1 MSEQDFREAVAAGSS
16 ETSPR
21 DTITR
26 VKAAVIRQLERLDGR
41 ARIRSTDYFNH
52 SFAPDLVLSWST
64 GPQRERF
71 VYVRLTDEASQL
83 LDDVNDV
90 AAQRPI
96 IFDVAASA
104 GLPTQQA
111 AGDLRERATASETL
125 ITTAGAIDSLVSQK
139 SEEPVVGLLSS
150 AVAQGG
156 KGLLVRTDA
165 DRLGASVRSGFA
177 GARTTSAQAVLSAA
191 TAVESVLEP
200 RLAGR
205 MTRLLQAVWIGSGGR
220 LDLFPATRDLSGDI
234 DDETLSF
241 LLSLDDIED
250 ASFWR
255 RVGRGLAL
263 SQLGRLDVPDPSDNL
278 HHLVETN
285 LEVLWARAMRVMEE
299 PAALDEVDLPVRW
312 TVRRKSLTL
321 RGSDFSAHVA
331 EQVSDLADV
340 PSFARDGVT
349 VEELRARSAGL
360 DVVSVQLA
368 DGREGI
374 DFSSL
379 SNQDVMASD
388 RLTAVASS
396 MTGASVRRAR
406 VSLPGGKGMNVDFNS
421 SSASAIT
428 KGRLSLP
435 QLLGAGLPLL
445 HDLDDEA
452 AAAIAALLPAGT
464 ADADLLNAETLF
476 GDADADAD
484 LHAGS

>member
-26 VKAAVIRQLERLDGR
+26 VKAAVIRQLQRLDGR

-177 GARTTSAQAVLSAA
+177 GARTTSAQAPVRGHGRGVGARAA
-191 TAVESVLEP
+191 TRREDDTITT
-200 RLAGR
+200 GR
-205 MTRLLQAVWIGSGGR
+205 V
-220 LDLFPATRDLSGDI
+220 
-234 DDETLSF
+234 
-241 LLSLDDIED
+241 
-250 ASFWR
+250 
-255 RVGRGLAL
+255 
-263 SQLGRLDVPDPSDNL
+263 
-278 HHLVETN
+278 
-285 LEVLWARAMRVMEE
+285 
-299 PAALDEVDLPVRW
+299 
-312 TVRRKSLTL
+312 
-321 RGSDFSAHVA
+321 
-331 EQVSDLADV
+331 
-340 PSFARDGVT
+340 
-349 VEELRARSAGL
+349 
-360 DVVSVQLA
+360 
-368 DGREGI
+368 
-374 DFSSL
+374 
-379 SNQDVMASD
+379 D
-388 RLTAVASS
+388 RLW
-396 MTGASVRRAR
+396 R
-406 VSLPGGKGMNVDFNS
+406 P
-421 SSASAIT
+421 
-428 KGRLSLP
+428 P
-435 QLLGAGLPLL
+435 
-445 HDLDDEA
+445 
-452 AAAIAALLPAGT
+452 
-464 ADADLLNAETLF
+464 
-476 GDADADAD
+476 
-484 LHAGS
+484 